1 MTTLPKNKKHYVN
14 NKEFLQII
22 KDWNVACKEA
32 LASGLPRPRIPES
45 AGKILMLIAERY
57 SLRPNFRNYTFRSDM
72 VLQGIENAVKAFPS
86 FDPDRFSN
94 PLAYFTQCIH
104 YSFIGTIT
112 KEKKMLYAKIKLIQD
127 GALDYF
133 ETLEHDETV
142 TSSQKEYLM
151 KFLDRND
158 HEIEFK
164 FLDKTPSEKP
174 EKEEVK
180 FESPLDE
187 LFVEES

>member
-1 MTTLPKNKKHYVN
+1 MATEKKHYVN

-22 KDWNVACKEA
+22 KDWRALCKIAE
-32 LASGLPRPRIPES
+32 SEGKPRPRIPES
-45 AGKILMLIAERY
+45 AGKILMLIAQRY
-57 SLRPNFRNYTFRSDM
+57 ALRPNFRNYPYIQDM
-72 VLQGIENAVKAFPS
+72 ILGGIEAAVRAFPS
-86 FDPDRFSN
+86 FDSDRFSN

-104 YSFIGTIT
+104 YSFIGVIT
-112 KEKKMLYAKIKLIQD
+112 KEKKMLYAKIKMIQD
-127 GALDYF
+127 GVVDYF

-164 FLDKTPSEKP
+164 FLDKKVT
-174 EKEEVK
+174 EKEEK
-180 FESPLDE
+180 GDPYSSPLDE
-187 LFVEES
+187 LFVTEEE